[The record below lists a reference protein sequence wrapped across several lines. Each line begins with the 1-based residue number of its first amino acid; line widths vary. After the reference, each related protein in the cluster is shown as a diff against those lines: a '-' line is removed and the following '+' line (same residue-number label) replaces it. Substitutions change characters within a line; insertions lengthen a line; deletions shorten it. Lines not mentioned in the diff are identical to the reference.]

1 MKAKNI
7 LVVDDSAAVQEMC
20 RQVLT
25 EGGHHV
31 TVASNGVAALTY
43 PDMDKV
49 DLIIIDTH
57 LRDVSGIDTTRQ
69 IKTDGELYEKPILL
83 LVPGDKNRE
92 NESVELMGANSW
104 LLQPFD
110 PAVLLNKVNIIL
122 EEQDVLK
129 QAREHLRKAAERT
142 MSRLA
147 EE

>member
-49 DLIIIDTH
+49 DLIIIDTN

-69 IKTDGELYEKPILL
+69 IKTDG
-83 LVPGDKNRE
+83 
-92 NESVELMGANSW
+92 
-104 LLQPFD
+104 
-110 PAVLLNKVNIIL
+110 
-122 EEQDVLK
+122 
-129 QAREHLRKAAERT
+129 
-142 MSRLA
+142 
-147 EE
+147 